1 MIINNAVLK
10 LIKEKYSYLSTEF
23 GVKKIGLFGS
33 IAKGIETQD
42 SDIDIVV
49 EFKRPIGLKFI
60 ELIEYLENLFNR
72 KVDVLTPDGIGN
84 IRIREIA
91 EDIKRNIF
99 YV

>member
-1 MIINNAVLK
+1 MTVNNATLE

-23 GVKKIGLFGS
+23 GVKKIGFFGS
-33 IAKGIETQD
+33 VAKGIENED

-49 EFKRPIGLKFI
+49 ELKRPIGLKFI
-60 ELIEYLENLFNR
+60 ELVEYLESIFNR
-72 KVDVLTPDGIGN
+72 KVDVLTPDGIEN

-91 EDIKRNIF
+91 EDIKRNII